1 MALDSIHSRRSS
13 ITARITGYVFLMI
26 ASSLL
31 LFAWL
36 VHTQLQWSVQ
46 QQADAL
52 GQSLLQQT
60 RSVAEGA
67 LSADDTLSV
76 AVLLR
81 DLVDNPYVS
90 HAALYSVD
98 NRILAEAGKRPKS
111 SNSNHSLYSQQLSFE
126 NVIAGSLHLHIDIN
140 KLQQPLTT
148 SMQSMAVLGLVLLV
162 LALILSVHLARS
174 LALPLQSLSN
184 WLINPA
190 PPAPFI
196 QRSDEIGLL
205 ARQLNQYFIDDTQS
219 ASIPVL
225 EPVQELAQTQTQ
237 AHVHD
242 TTQTPAVDQPAAPD
256 LHTVDTIPL
265 SALDSVRP
273 YAAQTV
279 AQRTAVLAVEFG
291 SMEQLRQLPSE
302 RFNQLTKKYRHAVQ
316 HSAALYGGQ
325 LHALTDG
332 RSLITFHSEHAE
344 YPRNALCCGELL
356 RAFGH
361 ALQIEV
367 ADSGIALHIQLGLSE
382 GPSAKDVSLGEL
394 LLSESVQ
401 TALNLSQHSRNLLL
415 LSDSL
420 AQHSS
425 LAACSRIRPIA
436 QPADACCLET
446 LLNPYPAL
454 LQNQLHHLQKDNPS

>member
-1 MALDSIHSRRSS
+1 MALDSTHSRRSS
-13 ITARITGYVFLMI
+13 IASRITGYVFLII
-26 ASSLL
+26 ATSLL
-31 LFAWL
+31 AFAWL

-81 DLVDNPYVS
+81 DLANNPYVS

-98 NRILAEAGKRPKS
+98 NRILAEAGKRPKA
-111 SNSNHSLYSQQLSFE
+111 SNDTHNLYSQQLSFE
-126 NVIAGSLHLHIDIN
+126 DVVAGSLHLHIDIK

-148 SMQSMAVLGLVLLV
+148 SMQNMAVLGLILLV
-162 LALILSVHLARS
+162 LALILSVRLARS
-174 LALPLQSLSN
+174 LSVPLQSLSN

-196 QRSDEIGLL
+196 KRSDEIGLL
-205 ARQLNQYFIDDTQS
+205 ARQLNQYFIEDTQTAS
-219 ASIPVL
+219 APTA
-225 EPVQELAQTQTQ
+225 QLAQDSAQEPET
-237 AHVHD
+237 
-242 TTQTPAVDQPAAPD
+242 TPATTVPVADE
-256 LHTVDTIPL
+256 HTEPFQHLVDTIPL
-265 SALDSVRP
+265 STLDTVRP
-273 YAAQTV
+273 YAAQPVTL
-279 AQRTAVLAVEFG
+279 RTAVLAVEFG

-316 HSAALYGGQ
+316 YSASLYGGQ

-332 RSLITFHSEHAE
+332 RSLITFHSEHDE

-382 GPSAKDVSLGEL
+382 GPSAKNISLGEL
-394 LLSESVQ
+394 LLSESAQ
-401 TALNLSQHSRNLLL
+401 TALSLSQHSRNLLL

-425 LAACSRIRPIA
+425 IVACSRIRPIT

-446 LLNPYPAL
+446 LLNPYPTL
-454 LQNQLHHLQKDNPS
+454 LQNQLHTLQKQSLS

>member
-1 MALDSIHSRRSS
+1 MALDSTHSRRSS
-13 ITARITGYVFLMI
+13 IASRITGYVFLII
-26 ASSLL
+26 ATSLL
-31 LFAWL
+31 AFAWL

-52 GQSLLQQT
+52 GHSLLQQT

-111 SNSNHSLYSQQLSFE
+111 NSAQRDFYSQQLSFE
-126 NVIAGSLHLHIDIN
+126 DVIAGSLHLHIDID

-148 SMQSMAVLGLVLLV
+148 SMQNMAVLGLVLLV
-162 LALILSVHLARS
+162 LAMILSVHLARS

-196 QRSDEIGLL
+196 KRSDEIGLL
-205 ARQLNQYFIDDTQS
+205 ARQLNQYFIDDTQTASS
-219 ASIPVL
+219 AAL
-225 EPVQELAQTQTQ
+225 EPAEDLAQQ
-237 AHVHD
+237 
-242 TTQTPAVDQPAAPD
+242 AAPYTARSAQLPTND
-256 LHTVDTIPL
+256 EHAASYQHMVDTIPL
-265 SALDSVRP
+265 SALDTVRP
-273 YAAQTV
+273 YAAQPVTP
-279 AQRTAVLAVEFG
+279 RTAVLAVEFG

-332 RSLITFHSEHAE
+332 RSLITFHSEHDE

-394 LLSESVQ
+394 LLSESAQ
-401 TALNLSQHSRNLLL
+401 TALSLSQHSRNLLL

-425 LAACSRIRPIA
+425 IAACSRIRPIT

-454 LQNQLHHLQKDNPS
+454 LQNQLHNLQKQTPS

>member
-1 MALDSIHSRRSS
+1 MALDSTHSRRSS
-13 ITARITGYVFLMI
+13 IAARITGYVFLII
-26 ASSLL
+26 ATSLL
-31 LFAWL
+31 AFSWL
-36 VHTQLQWSVQ
+36 VHMQLQWSVQ

-52 GQSLLQQT
+52 GHSLLQQT
-60 RSVAEGA
+60 RSVTEGA

-98 NRILAEAGKRPKS
+98 NRVLAEAGKRPKS
-111 SNSNHSLYSQQLSFE
+111 SSDQHNLYSQQLSFE
-126 NVIAGSLHLHIDIN
+126 DVIAGSLHLHIDIN
-140 KLQQPLTT
+140 KLQKPLTT

-162 LALILSVHLARS
+162 LALILSVHLGRS

-196 QRSDEIGLL
+196 KRSDEIGLL
-205 ARQLNQYFIDDTQS
+205 ARQLNEYFIDDTQ
-219 ASIPVL
+219 AIPTL
-225 EPVQELAQTQTQ
+225 EPTEDLAQQSAT
-237 AHVHD
+237 
-242 TTQTPAVDQPAAPD
+242 APYQ
-256 LHTVDTIPL
+256 HMVDTIPI
-265 SALDSVRP
+265 SALDTVRP
-273 YAAQTV
+273 YAAQPVTP
-279 AQRTAVLAVEFG
+279 RTAILAVEFG
-291 SMEQLRQLPSE
+291 SMDQLRQLPSE

-316 HSAALYGGQ
+316 QSAALYGGQ

-332 RSLITFHSEHAE
+332 RSLITFHSEHDE

-382 GPSAKDVSLGEL
+382 GQSAKGVSLGEL
-394 LLSESVQ
+394 LLSDNAQ

-415 LSDSL
+415 LSNSL

-425 LAACSRIRPIA
+425 IAACSRIRPMT
-436 QPADACCLET
+436 QPAGACCLET

-454 LQNQLHHLQKDNPS
+454 LQSQLHNLQKQNLG

>member
-1 MALDSIHSRRSS
+1 MALDSTHSRRSS
-13 ITARITGYVFLMI
+13 ITARITGYVFLII

-31 LFAWL
+31 AFAWL

-111 SNSNHSLYSQQLSFE
+111 SNSNHNLYSQQLSFE

-140 KLQQPLTT
+140 NLQQPLTT

-162 LALILSVHLARS
+162 FALIFSVRLARS

-205 ARQLNQYFIDDTQS
+205 ARQLNQYFIEDTQS

-225 EPVQELAQTQTQ
+225 EPEHELAQPHTP
-237 AHVHD
+237 D
-242 TTQTPAVDQPAAPD
+242 PTQTPTTDQSAAAH
-256 LHTVDTIPL
+256 LHLVDTTPL
-265 SALDSVRP
+265 SVLDSEHP
-273 YAAQTV
+273 HTAQAAT
-279 AQRTAVLAVEFG
+279 QRTAVLAVEFG

-332 RSLITFHSEHAE
+332 RSLITFHSEHTE

-425 LAACSRIRPIA
+425 IAACSRIRPIA

-446 LLNPYPAL
+446 LLDPYPVL

>member
-1 MALDSIHSRRSS
+1 MALDSTHSRRSS
-13 ITARITGYVFLMI
+13 IASRITGYVFLII
-26 ASSLL
+26 ATSLL
-31 LFAWL
+31 AFAWL

-81 DLVDNPYVS
+81 DLVNNPYVS

-111 SNSNHSLYSQQLSFE
+111 SNDKHNLYSQQLSFE
-126 NVIAGSLHLHIDIN
+126 DVVAGSLHLHIDIK

-148 SMQSMAVLGLVLLV
+148 SMQSMAVLGLVLLI
-162 LALILSVHLARS
+162 LALILSVRLARS
-174 LALPLQSLSN
+174 LTIPLQSLSN

-196 QRSDEIGLL
+196 KRSDEIGLL
-205 ARQLNQYFIDDTQS
+205 ARQLNQYFIDDTQT
-219 ASIPVL
+219 APT
-225 EPVQELAQTQTQ
+225 PAAELAHDSTQE
-237 AHVHD
+237 
-242 TTQTPAVDQPAAPD
+242 PAAASTADEQAEPYPH
-256 LHTVDTIPL
+256 LVDTIPL
-265 SALDSVRP
+265 SALDIVRP
-273 YAAQTV
+273 YAAQPV
-279 AQRTAVLAVEFG
+279 ALRTAVLAVEFG

-316 HSAALYGGQ
+316 YSATLYGGQ

-332 RSLITFHSEHAE
+332 RSLITFHSEHDE

-394 LLSESVQ
+394 LLSESAQ
-401 TALNLSQHSRNLLL
+401 TALSLSQHSRNLLL

-425 LAACSRIRPIA
+425 IAACSRIRPIT

-446 LLNPYPAL
+446 LLNPYPTL
-454 LQNQLHHLQKDNPS
+454 LQSQLHNLQKQNPS

>member
-1 MALDSIHSRRSS
+1 MALDSTHSRRSS
-13 ITARITGYVFLMI
+13 ITSRITGYVFLII
-26 ASSLL
+26 ATSLL
-31 LFAWL
+31 AFAWL
-36 VHTQLQWSVQ
+36 VHAQLQWSVQ

-60 RSVAEGA
+60 RSVVEGA

-111 SNSNHSLYSQQLSFE
+111 TSSQHNLYSQQLSFE

-162 LALILSVHLARS
+162 LALILSVHLGRS

-196 QRSDEIGLL
+196 TRSDEIGLL
-205 ARQLNQYFIDDTQS
+205 ARQLNQYFIDDTQT
-219 ASIPVL
+219 ALIPVL
-225 EPVQELAQTQTQ
+225 EPAEDLTQP
-237 AHVHD
+237 
-242 TTQTPAVDQPAAPD
+242 TTTDEHAVPYQ
-256 LHTVDTIPL
+256 HMVDTIPL
-265 SALDSVRP
+265 SALDTVRP
-273 YAAQTV
+273 HAAQPVTS
-279 AQRTAVLAVEFG
+279 RTAVLAVEFG
-291 SMEQLRQLPSE
+291 SMEQLRQLPSD

-332 RSLITFHSEHAE
+332 RSLITFHSEHDE

-394 LLSESVQ
+394 LLSESAQ
-401 TALNLSQHSRNLLL
+401 TALSLSQHSRNLLL
-415 LSDSL
+415 LSDNL

-425 LAACSRIRPIA
+425 IAACSRIRPIT
-436 QPADACCLET
+436 QPEDACCLET

-454 LQNQLHHLQKDNPS
+454 LQNQLQNLQKQNPS

>member
-1 MALDSIHSRRSS
+1 MALDSTHSRRSS

-98 NRILAEAGKRPKS
+98 NRILAEAGIRPKS
-111 SNSNHSLYSQQLSFE
+111 TSSQHNLYSQQLSFE
-126 NVIAGSLHLHIDIN
+126 NVIVGSLHLHIDIN

-196 QRSDEIGLL
+196 KRSDEIGLL

-225 EPVQELAQTQTQ
+225 EPAQELAQPP
-237 AHVHD
+237 APD
-242 TTQTPAVDQPAAPD
+242 TAQAAPLD
-256 LHTVDTIPL
+256 QSAAPYLHIVDTIPL
-265 SALDSVRP
+265 SALDTVRP
-273 YAAQTV
+273 YAVHAVTL
-279 AQRTAVLAVEFG
+279 RTTVLAVEFG

-332 RSLITFHSEHAE
+332 RSLITFHSEHNE

-394 LLSESVQ
+394 LLSESAQ

-415 LSDSL
+415 LSNNL

-425 LAACSRIRPIA
+425 IAACSRIRTIA

-446 LLNPYPAL
+446 LLNPYPAM
-454 LQNQLHHLQKDNPS
+454 LQNQLHHLQKDTPS

>member
-1 MALDSIHSRRSS
+1 MALDSTHSRRSS
-13 ITARITGYVFLMI
+13 ITARITGYVFLII

-31 LFAWL
+31 TFAWL

-98 NRILAEAGKRPKS
+98 NRILAEAGKRPKP
-111 SNSNHSLYSQQLSFE
+111 SNSQHNLYSQQLSFE

-148 SMQSMAVLGLVLLV
+148 SMQSMAVLGLILLV
-162 LALILSVHLARS
+162 LALILSVRLARS
-174 LALPLQSLSN
+174 LAIPLQSLSN

-196 QRSDEIGLL
+196 KRSDEIGLL
-205 ARQLNQYFIDDTQS
+205 ARQLNQYFIDDTQA

-225 EPVQELAQTQTQ
+225 EPAQDLAQP
-237 AHVHD
+237 
-242 TTQTPAVDQPAAPD
+242 PAPV
-256 LHTVDTIPL
+256 
-265 SALDSVRP
+265 
-273 YAAQTV
+273 AAQTITSDDPTAPYQHSADS
-279 AQRTAVLAVEFG
+279 AQLSTMDTATLDAAQTIVPRTAVLAVEFG

-316 HSAALYGGQ
+316 QSAALYGGQ

-332 RSLITFHSEHAE
+332 RSLITFHSEHND

-394 LLSESVQ
+394 LLSENVQ

-415 LSDSL
+415 LSEGL

-425 LAACSRIRPIA
+425 IAACSRIRPIT
-436 QPADACCLET
+436 QPENACCLET
-446 LLNPYPAL
+446 LLNPYPTL
-454 LQNQLHHLQKDNPS
+454 LQNQLHHLHKDNPS